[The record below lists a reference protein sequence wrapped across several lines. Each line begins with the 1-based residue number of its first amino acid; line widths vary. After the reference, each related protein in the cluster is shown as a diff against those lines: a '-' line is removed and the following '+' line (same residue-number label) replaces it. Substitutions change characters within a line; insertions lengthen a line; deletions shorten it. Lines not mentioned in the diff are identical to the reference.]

1 MQEKVKIITNHIVH
15 IWTILDKNTQKRILW
30 DVETYRTFPSE
41 DLSFQVRNESLVSE
55 LNSAIRKEVNGN
67 IMVAK
72 GTEV

>member
-1 MQEKVKIITNHIVH
+1 MPIEKS
-15 IWTILDKNTQKRILW
+15 TIKGP

-55 LNSAIRKEVNGN
+55 LNSAICKEVNGN
-67 IMVAK
+67 LMVAK

>member
-1 MQEKVKIITNHIVH
+1 MPVKKST
-15 IWTILDKNTQKRILW
+15 TIGP

-67 IMVAK
+67 LMVAK